1 MATNRQLTGVC
12 VPALDV
18 AYSSLAHDVSCVN
31 LSWTDKDRS
40 FRSCS
45 SAISDMYVSIS
56 RGSLSGSGSDGTPS
70 NSEIV
75 CVTIR
80 KLYISFKKLTIKVIS
95 KKCYFAYARINN
107 GNLLQTSSL
116 RRLKKAPYLFFGLS
130 FFGLEGWNF
139 DWNFDSIVDAGLLL
153 KDIFPLTCLLPFGDP
168 LSKIVGTASLFKVG
182 RLIPSSPREAINF
195 GLTSN

>member
-1 MATNRQLTGVC
+1 MATDRQLTGVC
-12 VPALDV
+12 GPALDV

-31 LSWTDKDRS
+31 LSWTDKDLS

-56 RGSLSGSGSDGTPS
+56 GGSLTGSGSDGTAS

-75 CVTIR
+75 CVIIR
-80 KLYISFKKLTIKVIS
+80 KQRKLCISFKKLTIKVIS

-116 RRLKKAPYLFFGLS
+116 RRLKKAPFLFFGLS

-139 DWNFDSIVDAGLLL
+139 D
-153 KDIFPLTCLLPFGDP
+153 
-168 LSKIVGTASLFKVG
+168 
-182 RLIPSSPREAINF
+182 
-195 GLTSN
+195 

>member
-12 VPALDV
+12 VPTLDA

-31 LSWTDKDRS
+31 LSWTNKDCS

-45 SAISDMYVSIS
+45 SAISDMYLSIS
-56 RGSLSGSGSDGTPS
+56 RGSLTGSGSDGTPS

-80 KLYISFKKLTIKVIS
+80 KQRKLYISFKNLTIKVIS

-107 GNLLQTSSL
+107 GNLLQKPASATL
-116 RRLKKAPYLFFGLS
+116 EKAPYLF
-130 FFGLEGWNF
+130 
-139 DWNFDSIVDAGLLL
+139 VRAKLLW
-153 KDIFPLTCLLPFGDP
+153 T
-168 LSKIVGTASLFKVG
+168 
-182 RLIPSSPREAINF
+182 
-195 GLTSN
+195 